1 MFNFQGLSSQKTV
14 ENFDVKALAA
24 SRIKLSENAK
34 NVIGLTDDKGVFL
47 DKDVTSN
54 NFWIASV
61 AEGGKKLT
69 KTNTFGHKVLN
80 DALGEG
86 SEWKIDITGAKEF
99 NGITYFPLTL
109 SAAPAPKEIEETPE
123 ANGDFAQSNE
133 SEVDVA
139 YDNVVETTEN
149 VVGHSEN
156 ALEDLAEV
164 TQPQS
169 NGHFAG

>member
-1 MFNFQGLSSQKTV
+1 MFNFQGLSSQSKV

-34 NVIGLTDDKGVFL
+34 NVIGLTDDKSVFL

-54 NFWIASV
+54 NFWV
-61 AEGGKKLT
+61 AAVTEGGKKLT

-86 SEWKIDITGAKEF
+86 SEWKIDVTNAKEF

-109 SAAPAPKEIEETPE
+109 SAAPTPKAVEETTTE
-123 ANGDFAQSNE
+123 A
-133 SEVDVA
+133 EVNVT
-139 YDNVVETTEN
+139 YDNVEETTED
-149 VVGHSEN
+149 VVGHSES

-164 TQPQS
+164 VQPQS
-169 NGHFAG
+169 NGHFGTAE